1 MGDRIVLWNDRGIG
15 EHGDAAR
22 TLDRSVPH
30 RSCVHAAGC
39 ARTRLR
45 LSVTAAAAKQAQGA
59 GADDVVLFAALA
71 NPTSNAI
78 YRRIGFEAAGDSI
91 RIDFAAA

>member
-1 MGDRIVLWNDRGIG
+1 MRADAATALGDRR
-15 EHGDAAR
+15 
-22 TLDRSVPH
+22 
-30 RSCVHAAGC
+30 
-39 ARTRLR
+39 
-45 LSVTAAAAKQAQGA
+45 AAKQAQGA